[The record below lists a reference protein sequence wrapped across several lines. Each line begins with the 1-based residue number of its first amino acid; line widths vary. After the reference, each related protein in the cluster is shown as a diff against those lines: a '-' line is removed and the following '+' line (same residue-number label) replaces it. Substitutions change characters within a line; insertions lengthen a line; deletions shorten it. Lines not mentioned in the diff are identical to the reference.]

1 MNKKNYTVDEILS
14 AINELNEKKVKVDI
28 GIKKKRDY
36 SFNSEIPKNT
46 LRLIE
51 EAEKNNN

>member
-14 AINELNEKKVKVDI
+14 AINELNEKKVKVDL
-28 GIKKKRDY
+28 GIKKESDY
-36 SFNSEIPKNT
+36 LFNSEIPKNT
-46 LRLIE
+46 LKLIE

>member
-14 AINELNEKKVKVDI
+14 AINELNEKKVKVDL
-28 GIKKKRDY
+28 GIKKKSDY
-36 SFNSEIPKNT
+36 LFNSEIPKNT
-46 LRLIE
+46 LKLIE

>member
-1 MNKKNYTVDEILS
+1 MNKNNYTVDEILS
-14 AINELNEKKVKVDI
+14 AINELNKKKVKEDI
-28 GIKKKRDY
+28 SIKKESDY
-36 SFNSEIPKNT
+36 LINSEIPKNT

>member
-28 GIKKKRDY
+28 GIKKKSDY
-36 SFNSEIPKNT
+36 LFNSEIPKNT

>member
-14 AINELNEKKVKVDI
+14 AINELNEKKVKEDI
-28 GIKKKRDY
+28 SIKKESDY
-36 SFNSEIPKNT
+36 LINSEIPKNT
-46 LRLIE
+46 LKLIE

>member
-1 MNKKNYTVDEILS
+1 MNKKNYTIDEILS

-28 GIKKKRDY
+28 GIKKKSDY
-36 SFNSEIPKNT
+36 LFNSEIPKNT

>member
-28 GIKKKRDY
+28 GIKKKSDIL
-36 SFNSEIPKNT
+36 FNSEIPKNT